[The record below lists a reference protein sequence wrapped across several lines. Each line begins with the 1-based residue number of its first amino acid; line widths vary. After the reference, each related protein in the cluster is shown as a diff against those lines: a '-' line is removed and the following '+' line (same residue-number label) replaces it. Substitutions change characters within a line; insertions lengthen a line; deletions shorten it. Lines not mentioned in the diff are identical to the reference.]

1 MKPHPARAPV
11 PAAADPEPGS
21 APRSAFRFPLPV
33 QDDLP
38 LRRREWPFYL
48 DRRQRARL
56 RWLHEAWGDDAVIQI
71 YCGCVRIR
79 GECGDWRFSDDAQL
93 RTETARRCGYSVLQ
107 DAVRAPCTTHA
118 RLPPA
123 TPGPPPGPD
132 SPIRAEQ
139 GAARAQHT
147 TDT

>member
-1 MKPHPARAPV
+1 MKPRTACCPAPTE
-11 PAAADPEPGS
+11 PEPGP
-21 APRSAFRFPLPV
+21 APGGAFFPLPM

-71 YCGCVRIR
+71 YSGCVRIR

-93 RTETARRCGYSVLQ
+93 RTETARRRGYAVLQ
-107 DAVRAPCTTHA
+107 GTVRAATHDA
-118 RLPPA
+118 RQTP
-123 TPGPPPGPD
+123 TGRPGPARGTAGP
-132 SPIRAEQ
+132 
-139 GAARAQHT
+139 QHT
-147 TDT
+147 TRT